1 MKRTKIT
8 DVLKSTAYGTEV
20 TVMGWVRTHRSSKAV
35 DFIALN
41 DGSTIKNVQIV
52 VDPATVSVYAGTS
65 CQSSASPA
73 TVSVYAGTS
82 CQSSA
87 SPAGLKDVTTGA
99 CIRCTGTLVESPA
112 AGQPSEIQAAEIE
125 IYGLCDNTYPMQ
137 KKGQSFEVMR
147 KNAHLR
153 LRTNTFGAVMRIRH
167 NMAMAIHTYFH
178 EHGFYYF
185 HTPLITASD
194 CEGAGNM
201 FQVTTKNLY
210 DLKKDEN
217 GSIIYDDDFFGQQ
230 TSLTVSGQLEGELG
244 ATALGAIYTF
254 GPTFRAENSN
264 TPRHLAEFW
273 MIEPE
278 VAFLDQEGLMDL
290 EEDFIKYC
298 VRWAL
303 DHCQDDLQFLND
315 NKFITPNHDLIPRLE
330 GVLKDSFVRL
340 TYTEGIQILQ
350 QAIADGHKFEF
361 PCNWGD
367 DLASEH
373 ERYLVEQHF
382 RKPVIMTDYPSAI
395 KAFYMKQNPAAPS
408 SVSADTPCQP
418 SVGYHGIQAPAPTM
432 QGTDVLFPQIGE
444 IIGGSVREESY
455 DKLMAEINNRG
466 METDK
471 LWWYLD
477 TRRYGS
483 CPHAGFG
490 LGFERLILFVTGM
503 QNIRDVIPF
512 PRTPKSA
519 EF

>member
-1 MKRTKIT
+1 MKRTKVIDALKRT
-8 DVLKSTAYGTEV
+8 DFGSEI
-20 TVMGWVRTHRSSKAV
+20 TVMGWVRSKRGSKGIF
-35 DFIALN
+35 FIALN
-41 DGSTIKNVQIV
+41 DGSTIKNIQIV
-52 VDPATVSVYAGTS
+52 GEDEHFDEEVVK
-65 CQSSASPA
+65 
-73 TVSVYAGTS
+73 
-82 CQSSA
+82 
-87 SPAGLKDVTTGA
+87 LITTGA
-99 CIRCTGTLVESPA
+99 CLKVVGTLVESPA
-112 AGQPSEIQAAEIE
+112 AGQASEIQAKEIE
-125 IYGLCDNTYPMQ
+125 VLGTCDNTYPLQ
-137 KKGQSFEVMR
+137 KKGASWEYLRTVAHMR
-147 KNAHLR
+147 P
-153 LRTNTFGAVMRIRH
+153 RTNTFGAVLRIRH

-178 EHGFYYF
+178 EHGFFYF

-210 DLKKDEN
+210 DLKKDDEGKIDYN
-217 GSIIYDDDFFGQQ
+217 DDFFGQQ
-230 TSLTVSGQLEGELG
+230 VALTVSGQLEGELG
-244 ATALGAIYTF
+244 ATALGQIYTF

-278 VAFLDQEGLMDL
+278 MAFYDKEDLMDL

-303 DHCQDDLQFLND
+303 DNCRDDLEFLNKMVD
-315 NKFITPNHDLIPRLE
+315 KTLLERLE
-330 GVLKDSFVRL
+330 GVLKESFVRL
-340 TYTEGIQILQ
+340 PYTQGIEILQ
-350 QAIADGHKFEF
+350 EAIKNGKKFEF

-373 ERYLVEQHF
+373 ERYLVEEHF
-382 RKPVIMTDYPSAI
+382 KKPVIMTDYPKEI
-395 KAFYMKQNPAAPS
+395 KAFYMKLNE
-408 SVSADTPCQP
+408 D
-418 SVGYHGIQAPAPTM
+418 GKTM

-455 DKLMAEINNRG
+455 DKLMAELGRRG
-466 METDK
+466 METEK
-471 LWWYLD
+471 LEWYLD
-477 TRRYGS
+477 TRRWGS

-512 PRTPKSA
+512 PRTPKNC